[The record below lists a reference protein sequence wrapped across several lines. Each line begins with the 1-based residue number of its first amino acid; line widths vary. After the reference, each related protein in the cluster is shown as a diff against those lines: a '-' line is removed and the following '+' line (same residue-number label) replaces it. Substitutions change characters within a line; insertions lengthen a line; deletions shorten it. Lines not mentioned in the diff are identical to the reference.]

1 MKNPDYKKIPLVFN
15 VYKPVGP
22 SSFEIVQHFKRN
34 LGYDFGKIGHF
45 GTLDPFAEGVLLIG
59 VQGAQKLN
67 NYIHELLPKSY
78 RAVGVF
84 GGKTDTGDFTS
95 NVTTQ
100 KDIALEFQN
109 MSLEDLEVKLKNH
122 FLGEYWQSPHS
133 FSASKFEGKRLYEHA
148 VAGRMIQKEK
158 VKREILDFKILNYKY
173 PEMELAVT
181 VSSGTYVRSLF
192 EEISELLDGVG
203 ALKILERTAIGENLS
218 NEAIKENAWPLKGQ
232 EFDLEKWGKPLD
244 QVLCLN
250 KVLLSKDQT
259 TRHLLGHRF
268 KLDEI
273 TVTYQ
278 TDQSIISTLEIL
290 WVYNQ
295 DGHLLGPARA
305 ADGELQSLFNLKEAI
320 ALFTDYVAPKQ

>member
-1 MKNPDYKKIPLVFN
+1 MNNPDYKKIPLVFN

-22 SSFEIVQHFKRN
+22 SSFNIVHHFKRN
-34 LGYDFGKIGHF
+34 LSYDFGKIGHF

-78 RAVGVF
+78 RAVGIF
-84 GGKTDTGDFTS
+84 GGKTETGDFTAD
-95 NVTTQ
+95 VV
-100 KDIALEFQN
+100 LEKHIEEIFQN

-122 FLGEYWQSPHS
+122 YLGEYWQSPHS

-158 VKREILDFKILNYKY
+158 VKREILEFKILKYAY
-173 PEMELAVT
+173 PEFEFSVT

-192 EEISELLDGVG
+192 EEIAELLGGVG
-203 ALKILERTAIGENLS
+203 ALQVLERTAIGDNLAS
-218 NEAIKENAWPLKGQ
+218 SAIREESWPVRGQ

-250 KVLLSKDQT
+250 KVFLSKDQT
-259 TRHLLGHRF
+259 TRHLLGHRY
-268 KLDEI
+268 KLHEI
-273 TVTYQ
+273 VVTYQ
-278 TDQSIISTLEIL
+278 EDQSSVCSLDLL
-290 WVYNQ
+290 WIYNQ

-305 ADGELQSLFNLKEAI
+305 VDGELQALFNLKEAI
-320 ALFTDYVAPKQ
+320 ALFTPYVAPTK